1 MIEAE
6 KQLGNEEAYEDVFN
20 DPAPLLK
27 TINAVIA
34 KIRKWGDLK
43 RDNLDYFIMKD
54 PKFARFYLLSK
65 INKRLDNVLGRPV
78 ITNSGHYAENISSFL
93 DHHLQPL
100 AQVVRSYIKDTNE
113 FLKKLCYLSK
123 FPDHIILCTTDVV
136 ELYSNIP
143 HEEDLSALRKR
154 LESCKE
160 KYVSTDTV
168 IDYRSSVKN

>member
-6 KQLGNEEAYEDVFN
+6 KQLGNEEAYEEVFN

-54 PKFARFYLLSK
+54 PKFARFYLLPK
-65 INKRLDNVLGRPV
+65 IHKRLHNVPGRPV
-78 ITNSGHYAENISSFL
+78 ISNSGYYTENISSFL

-100 AQVVRSYIKDTNE
+100 AQVVKSYIKDTNE
-113 FLKKLCYLSK
+113 FLKKLRSLPT
-123 FPDHIILCTTDVV
+123 FPDRIILCTMDVV
-136 ELYSNIP
+136 GLYSNIP
-143 HEEDLSALRKR
+143 HEERLLAL
-154 LESCKE
+154 
-160 KYVSTDTV
+160 
-168 IDYRSSVKN
+168 